1 MRPAKLSICDNWEK
15 VLRILLPYLR
25 EIVMVGEEEG
35 LEEDGSEVFEAGGKI
50 KWFNALKGYGFIT
63 PDNESG
69 DIFLHLSCLRQA
81 GYEYLEEGVTV
92 TCLVA
97 RRDKGLQAVRLIS
110 VDVSTADQ
118 AQSPRAPAA
127 GGVGPRNQPEDVEE
141 GYREATV
148 KWFNR
153 IRGYGFLTEG
163 EGTPDIFVHIE
174 TLRRE
179 GITNLE
185 PGQAVRV
192 RIGRGGKGLQ
202 AAEVQII

>member
-1 MRPAKLSICDNWEK
+1 M
-15 VLRILLPYLR
+15 
-25 EIVMVGEEEG
+25 
-35 LEEDGSEVFEAGGKI
+35 
-50 KWFNALKGYGFIT
+50 
-63 PDNESG
+63 
-69 DIFLHLSCLRQA
+69 
-81 GYEYLEEGVTV
+81 
-92 TCLVA
+92 
-97 RRDKGLQAVRLIS
+97 
-110 VDVSTADQ
+110 
-118 AQSPRAPAA
+118 
-127 GGVGPRNQPEDVEE
+127 EE